1 MNVEQEV
8 GEGGIIALIDTNKSG
23 SIKPIKWKLYKYE
36 FDVLYQPI
44 THGMTI
50 VDPEENADGVK
61 TFIII

>member
-1 MNVEQEV
+1 V
-8 GEGGIIALIDTNKSG
+8 GLN
-23 SIKPIKWKLYKYE
+23 
-36 FDVLYQPI
+36 QPI